1 MVSFTFFALSVV
13 SVVAVDAEVVV
24 DALLDTVVEVV
35 GAATA
40 AGVVAVVG
48 AVMAVGVVA
57 VVGAVVVVAVV
68 ASLGR
73 ARVDTVMNF
82 LWILSG
88 SAIFIIAASFSACGF
103 TTQNPC
109 QDQRVID
116 STSLCGQVAPWFACA
131 SFEQIPLMSGFWA

>member
-1 MVSFTFFALSVV
+1 MVSFTVFALSVV

-24 DALLDTVVEVV
+24 DAVLDTVVEVV
-35 GAATA
+35 GATTA
-40 AGVVAVVG
+40 AGVVG